1 MKSTMNNKIVISSIL
16 LLEPTS
22 FIFNKINIDLYTQ
35 LKMELLRTTNME
47 IIELESQIK
56 DICNESNR

>member
-16 LLEPTS
+16 IREPTS
-22 FIFNKINIDLYTQ
+22 FIYTKINIILYTQ

-56 DICNESNR
+56 DICNEQ

>member
-16 LLEPTS
+16 ILEPTS

-35 LKMELLRTTNME
+35 LKMELLRTINME

-56 DICNESNR
+56 DICNEQ

>member
-1 MKSTMNNKIVISSIL
+1 MNNKIVISSIL
-16 LLEPTS
+16 IRESTS
-22 FIFNKINIDLYTQ
+22 FIFTKINTDLYTQ

>member
-1 MKSTMNNKIVISSIL
+1 MNDKIVISSIL
-16 LLEPTS
+16 IREPTS
-22 FIFNKINIDLYTQ
+22 FIYTKINTDLYTQ
-35 LKMELLRTTNME
+35 LKMELLRTINME

>member
-1 MKSTMNNKIVISSIL
+1 MSNKIVIISSIL
-16 LLEPTS
+16 IRESTS
-22 FIFNKINIDLYTQ
+22 FIFTKINTDLYTQ
-35 LKMELLRTTNME
+35 LQMEVLRTINME

>member
-16 LLEPTS
+16 IREPTS
-22 FIFNKINIDLYTQ
+22 FIYTKINIDLYTQ
-35 LKMELLRTTNME
+35 LQKELQLTINME
-47 IIELESQIK
+47 IIELEYQIK